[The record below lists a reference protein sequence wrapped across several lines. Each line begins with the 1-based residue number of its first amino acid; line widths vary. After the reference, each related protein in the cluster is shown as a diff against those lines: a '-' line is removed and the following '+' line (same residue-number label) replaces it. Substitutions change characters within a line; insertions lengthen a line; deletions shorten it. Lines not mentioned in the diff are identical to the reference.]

1 MIWATGYRR
10 GYSWLRVPVLD
21 RRGEI
26 AHLGG
31 VTPSPGLYVLGMQ
44 FQRRRNSN
52 FIDGVGKDA
61 RYLAAE
67 IGAHLGQ
74 TLRAIA

>member
-1 MIWATGYRR
+1 
-10 GYSWLRVPVLD
+10 
-21 RRGEI
+21 
-26 AHLGG
+26 
-31 VTPSPGLYVLGMQ
+31 MQ

-67 IGAHLGQ
+67 IAVHLGH
-74 TLRAIA
+74 TERAIA